1 VKIKALASTI
11 QNISSPA
18 KQATLTLIAAK
29 TLVLA
34 IGYIVTYLNTG
45 PAPPLTI
52 AMDMFN
58 RWDAPHY
65 VDIAKN
71 WYASNP
77 DLDAYNFIVFFPLY
91 PILTRMFTFDI
102 NYINLSAIV
111 VSNISSLIAFLY
123 IYKIAKL
130 EFNENIAA
138 KAVLLLSVFPTAY
151 FLTAPYTEGP
161 FLAFAIASI
170 YYSRLAKWH
179 FAGLLGLFAALTRLA
194 GFLLLPVLLVEYFH
208 QRLHKPRKV
217 DLNVLWP
224 FLALTG
230 FLIYLGI
237 NAQVTGNAFTFM
249 QIQSTHWGT
258 NLDPWNGLTNA
269 YGWATGASYPDN
281 VTVGAAPIAFAVFGL
296 VMVGISVLRRIRPVY
311 TVYMFLSWGLAI
323 STSWWISVPRYVMT
337 LFPMFIL
344 LALLIRRKPVSIA
357 VVITFGALLCYFT
370 VLFSRGWW
378 AF

>member
-1 VKIKALASTI
+1 
-11 QNISSPA
+11 
-18 KQATLTLIAAK
+18 
-29 TLVLA
+29 
-34 IGYIVTYLNTG
+34 
-45 PAPPLTI
+45 
-52 AMDMFN
+52 M
-58 RWDAPHY
+58 
-65 VDIAKN
+65 
-71 WYASNP
+71 
-77 DLDAYNFIVFFPLY
+77 
-91 PILTRMFTFDI
+91 
-102 NYINLSAIV
+102 
-111 VSNISSLIAFLY
+111 
-123 IYKIAKL
+123 
-130 EFNENIAA
+130 
-138 KAVLLLSVFPTAY
+138 LLLSVFPTAY
-151 FLTAPYTEGP
+151 FLTAPYTEGL
-161 FLAFAIASI
+161 FLAFALASI
-170 YYSRLAKWH
+170 YYSRLGKWH

-208 QRLHKPRKV
+208 QRLHEPRKV

-224 FLALTG
+224 FLALAG

-258 NLDPWNGLTNA
+258 NLDPWSGLTNA
-269 YGWATGASYPDN
+269 YGWAAGASYPDN

-296 VMVGISVLRRIRPVY
+296 VMVGVGVWGHLRPVY
-311 TVYMFLSWGLAI
+311 TVYMFLSWGLAV

-370 VLFSRGWW
+370 VLFARGWW